1 MVLEIRNLEEVLKYG
16 CVRKMDSNIK
26 VNKSMLR
33 KLVVIKNIK
42 KGDIINFTNIGFQ
55 RLKKKQLSLDPVSF
69 FHIRNKK
76 SRVNFKKGTVI
87 SKRQLGSI

>member
-1 MVLEIRNLEEVLKYG
+1 MEIRNLEEVLKYG

-55 RLKKKQLSLDPVSF
+55 RLKKKTIKPRSGKF
-69 FHIRNKK
+69 FSYKK
-76 SRVNFKKGTVI
+76 
-87 SKRQLGSI
+87 